1 VQFFTESKFVR
12 ECRVARASNIPAAPW
27 TLSAPRL
34 KTFRSNLLK
43 WFSREKR
50 ALPWRKRRNPYRIW
64 ISEIM
69 LQQTRVAA
77 VIPYYGRFMKRFP
90 TVEVL
95 AGARIES
102 VLQFWAGL
110 GYYSRARNLH
120 QAAKQIVARHEGE
133 FPRTIEASLTLPGI
147 GAYTSA
153 AILSIAYGVPAA
165 VLDGNV
171 ARVLARLGAV
181 EGDLRAPERW
191 SMLRDAT
198 DTLLDAKNPSD
209 WNESMMELG
218 AMICTPRAP
227 LCDACPVAKFCRAC
241 ALGIQ
246 NDLPAKR
253 AKRATENVTLAAAVL
268 LDAEHRTVLVR
279 SATKNLEDEP
289 AALFSNL
296 WQFPAVVVRGDAQLD
311 IADELGRI
319 FKSKLFKRNLRMQP
333 LDEASHTVT
342 FRRITLAPYLIR
354 VAKLPSANDGTKKQI
369 ALTAV
374 AKLAVSSAT
383 RKIAALASKAI
394 TNSDK

>member
-1 VQFFTESKFVR
+1 MP
-12 ECRVARASNIPAAPW
+12 RAAKIPAAPW

-34 KTFRSNLLK
+34 RKFRGNLLK
-43 WFSREKR
+43 WFRREKR
-50 ALPWRKRRNPYRIW
+50 ALPWRERRDPYRIW

-77 VIPYYGRFMKRFP
+77 VIPYYERFMKRFP
-90 TVEVL
+90 TIRVL
-95 AGARIES
+95 ASAKIES

-120 QAAKQIVARHEGE
+120 QAARQIVAQHEGE
-133 FPRTIEASLTLPGI
+133 FPREMGAALTLPGI

-153 AILSIAYGVPAA
+153 AILSIAYGFPAA

-191 SMLRDAT
+191 GMLNDAAN
-198 DTLLDAKNPSD
+198 TLLDAKNASD

-218 AMICTPRAP
+218 ATICTPRNP
-227 LCDACPVAKFCRAC
+227 RCQACPIANFCRGRAI
-241 ALGIQ
+241 GIQ

-253 AKRATENVTLAAAVL
+253 VKRATERVTIAAAVL
-268 LDAEHRTVLVR
+268 LDSENRTMLVR
-279 SATKNLEDEP
+279 HSSESAGTES
-289 AALFSNL
+289 AALFSRL
-296 WQFPAVVVRGDAQLD
+296 WQFPAVVVRNEARAD
-311 IADELGRI
+311 IALELNRLFGARAI
-319 FKSKLFKRNLRMQP
+319 ARKLQALP
-333 LDEASHTVT
+333 LDVANHTVT

-354 VAKLPSANDGTKKQI
+354 VAKLPFANDAAKKQI
-369 ALTAV
+369 ALSAV

-383 RKIAALASKAI
+383 RKIAALASKAV
-394 TNSDK
+394 TNSAK